1 MNTVIFQTENSVFK
15 FALKEVRNHLIGKK
29 TKYAPDEVYQ
39 LLKLISTDSDETI
52 LSSADH
58 QYFGYVVLDLIS
70 EGIGTVTCKI
80 CEKIYDAGQL
90 KQFAIGHGES
100 PFNINQKQG
109 GGFRLFNKRK
119 MPSMFGGRGFTCPA
133 GHKLISMETWRT

>member
-90 KQFAIGHGES
+90 KQFAIGHGKS
-100 PFNINQKQG
+100 PFDIKQKG
-109 GGFRLFNKRK
+109 GIRLFEKRK
-119 MPSMFGGRGFTCPA
+119 NPSMFGGQGYKCPA
-133 GHKLISMETWRT
+133 GHELISMETWKT